1 MTDLPS
7 NPVSRETLQTTDRSN
22 DAFNRYDVDAVMAL
36 MKG

>member
-22 DAFNRYDVDAVMAL
+22 DAFNRHGADAVMAL
-36 MKG
+36 VKG